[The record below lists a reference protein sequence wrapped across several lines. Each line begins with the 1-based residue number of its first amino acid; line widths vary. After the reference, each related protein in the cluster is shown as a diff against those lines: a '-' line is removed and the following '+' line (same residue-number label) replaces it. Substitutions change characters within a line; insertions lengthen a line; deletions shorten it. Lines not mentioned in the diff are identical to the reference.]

1 MVRELNRLLPLT
13 GIGATSCAL
22 MKTIEVGS
30 LWGAA
35 LNALFLVY
43 CVAVTM
49 SRMK

>member
-1 MVRELNRLLPLT
+1 MVRELNRLLPLM
-13 GIGATSCAL
+13 GIGVVSCAL

-30 LWGAA
+30 LCCAA

-43 CVAVTM
+43 CVAVAM